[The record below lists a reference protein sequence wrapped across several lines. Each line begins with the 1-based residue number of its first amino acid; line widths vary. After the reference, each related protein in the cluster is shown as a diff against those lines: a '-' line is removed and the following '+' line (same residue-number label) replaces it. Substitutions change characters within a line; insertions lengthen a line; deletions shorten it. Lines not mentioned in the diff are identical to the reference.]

1 MPATADAI
9 RAEGLTKTFKKT
21 RALRGVD
28 LRVRSGTVTALLG
41 RNGGG
46 QTPGRPAPPP
56 PPGPAPRRGPAL
68 RILTTLLVPDAGRA
82 EVAGFDVIRDP
93 QRVRARIGVTGQSAT
108 MDELLTG
115 RQNLETVGRLFPLPS
130 AQARHRA
137 DELLDRFEMTGAAGR
152 LVRTYSGGMRR
163 RLDLAASLVAEPPVL
178 FLDEPTTGLDPVS
191 RGAVYRVIRGLTREA
206 GTSVLLTTQYLE
218 EADQLADEVT
228 VIDHGMV
235 VATGTPGQL
244 KASAGQSRVR
254 IRLQDPA
261 AAPAVLPL
269 LGPDAD
275 HDGRD
280 LSVPAPDG
288 LASLAAVI
296 TPLAPVPAGI
306 ADIGLARPTLDEVF
320 TRLTSPGD
328 PNTPVAPA
336 SADAD
341 LAGVR

>member
-1 MPATADAI
+1 MSAAADAI
-9 RAEGLTKTFKKT
+9 RAEGLTKAFKKT

-28 LRVRSGTVTALLG
+28 LLVRAGTVTALLG
-41 RNGGG
+41 RNGAGK
-46 QTPGRPAPPP
+46 TT
-56 PPGPAPRRGPAL
+56 AL
-68 RILTTLLVPDAGRA
+68 RILTTLLLPDAGRA

-115 RQNLETVGRLFPLPS
+115 RQNLETVGRLFHLPS
-130 AQARHRA
+130 AQARRRA
-137 DELLDRFEMTGAAGR
+137 DELLERFEMTDAAGR

-191 RGAVYRVIRGLTREA
+191 RGAVYRVIRGLTREL

-228 VIDHGMV
+228 VIDHGQV

-244 KASAGQSRVR
+244 KASAGQPRVR
-254 IRLQDPA
+254 IRLRNPA
-261 AAPAVLPL
+261 AAPAVLARL
-269 LGPDAD
+269 LPDAD
-275 HDGRD
+275 QDGRD
-280 LSVPAPDG
+280 ISVPAPDG
-288 LASLAAVI
+288 MASLAAVI
-296 TPLAPVPAGI
+296 TRLAPVAAGI
-306 ADIGLARPTLDEVF
+306 EDIGLAHPTLDEVF
-320 TRLTSPGD
+320 TRLTSGE
-328 PNTPVAPA
+328 APA
-336 SADAD
+336 GNVPAA

>member
-1 MPATADAI
+1 MTTHAEARTGADAI
-9 RAEGLTKTFKKT
+9 WAEGLTKTFKKT

-41 RNGGG
+41 RNGAGK
-46 QTPGRPAPPP
+46 TT
-56 PPGPAPRRGPAL
+56 AL
-68 RILTTLLVPDAGRA
+68 RILTTLLLPDTGRA

-115 RQNLETVGRLFPLPS
+115 RQNLETVGRLFHLPS
-130 AQARHRA
+130 ALARRRA
-137 DELLDRFEMTGAAGR
+137 DELLERFEMTDAAGR

-191 RGAVYRVIRGLTREA
+191 RGAVYRVIRGLTREV

-228 VIDHGMV
+228 VIDHGTV

-244 KASAGQSRVR
+244 KASAGQPRVR
-254 IRLQDPA
+254 IRLQNPA
-261 AAPAVLPL
+261 ARPGVLAL
-269 LGPDAD
+269 LGPDAN

-288 LASLAAVI
+288 MASLAAVI
-296 TPLAPVPAGI
+296 TRLTPVAAEL

-320 TRLTSPGD
+320 TRLTSPDAPENPDD
-328 PNTPVAPA
+328 PDTPDAAAGSAP
-336 SADAD
+336 AD

>member
-1 MPATADAI
+1 MMSDAI

-28 LRVRSGTVTALLG
+28 LRVRAGTVTALLG
-41 RNGGG
+41 RNGAGK
-46 QTPGRPAPPP
+46 TT
-56 PPGPAPRRGPAL
+56 AL
-68 RILTTLLVPDAGRA
+68 RILTTLLLPDAGRA

-115 RQNLETVGRLFPLPS
+115 RQNLETVGRLFHLPS

-228 VIDHGMV
+228 VIDHGQV

-244 KASAGQSRVR
+244 KASAGHSRVR
-254 IRLQDPA
+254 IRLHDPA

-296 TPLAPVPAGI
+296 TRLAPVTAGI

-320 TRLTSPGD
+320 TRLTSPDD
-328 PNTPVAPA
+328 PNTPVTP
-336 SADAD
+336 AD

>member
-1 MPATADAI
+1 
-9 RAEGLTKTFKKT
+9 
-21 RALRGVD
+21 
-28 LRVRSGTVTALLG
+28 
-41 RNGGG
+41 
-46 QTPGRPAPPP
+46 
-56 PPGPAPRRGPAL
+56 
-68 RILTTLLVPDAGRA
+68 
-82 EVAGFDVIRDP
+82 
-93 QRVRARIGVTGQSAT
+93 

-115 RQNLETVGRLFPLPS
+115 RQNLETVGRLFHLPS
-130 AQARHRA
+130 AQARRRA
-137 DELLDRFEMTGAAGR
+137 DELLERFEMTDAAGR

-228 VIDHGMV
+228 VIDHGTV

-254 IRLQDPA
+254 IRLQNPA
-261 AAPAVLPL
+261 AAPAVLAR
-269 LGPDAD
+269 LGPDAG
-275 HDGRD
+275 HDDRD
-280 LSVPAPDG
+280 IAVPAPDG

-296 TPLAPVPAGI
+296 ARLTPVAAEV

-320 TRLTSPGD
+320 TRLTSPD
-328 PNTPVAPA
+328 APA
-336 SADAD
+336 PAADPAAADAD

>member
-1 MPATADAI
+1 MPPDAI

-28 LRVRSGTVTALLG
+28 LRVRAGTVTGLLG
-41 RNGGG
+41 RNGAGK
-46 QTPGRPAPPP
+46 TT
-56 PPGPAPRRGPAL
+56 AL
-68 RILTTLLVPDAGRA
+68 RILTTLLLPDSGRA
-82 EVAGFDVIRDP
+82 EVAGFDVVAHP

-115 RQNLETVGRLFPLPS
+115 RQNLETIGRLFHLP
-130 AQARHRA
+130 AALARRRA
-137 DELLDRFEMTGAAGR
+137 DELLERFEMTDAAGR
-152 LVRTYSGGMRR
+152 LVKTYSGGMRR

-191 RGAVYRVIRGLTREA
+191 RGAVWRAVRALTRDV

-235 VATGTPGQL
+235 VATGPPGQL

-254 IRLQDPA
+254 IRLRDGSA
-261 AAPAVLPL
+261 AADAVQGL
-269 LGPDAD
+269 LGPDAE

-288 LASLAAVI
+288 MASLAAVI
-296 TPLAPVPAGI
+296 TRLAPVA
-306 ADIGLARPTLDEVF
+306 AEVDDIGLARPTLDEVF
-320 TRLTSPGD
+320 TELTGGED
-328 PNTPVAPA
+328 PARTKQANQAGQ
-336 SADAD
+336 ADQAGQAVPPS
-341 LAGVR
+341 LAGAR

>member
-41 RNGGG
+41 RNGAGK
-46 QTPGRPAPPP
+46 TT
-56 PPGPAPRRGPAL
+56 AL
-68 RILTTLLVPDAGRA
+68 RILTTLLLPDAGRA

-115 RQNLETVGRLFPLPS
+115 QQNLETVGRLFHLP
-130 AQARHRA
+130 AGLARRRA
-137 DELLDRFEMTGAAGR
+137 DELLERFEMTDAAGR
-152 LVRTYSGGMRR
+152 LVKTYSGGMRR

-261 AAPAVLPL
+261 AAPAVLAR
-269 LGPDAD
+269 LGPDAGQ
-275 HDGRD
+275 DGRD
-280 LSVPAPDG
+280 IAVPAPDG

-296 TPLAPVPAGI
+296 ARLTPVAAEV

-320 TRLTSPGD
+320 TRLTSPDAPG
-328 PNTPVAPA
+328 PGAAPA

>member
-41 RNGGG
+41 RNGAGK
-46 QTPGRPAPPP
+46 TT
-56 PPGPAPRRGPAL
+56 AL
-68 RILTTLLVPDAGRA
+68 RILTTLLLPDAGRA

-115 RQNLETVGRLFPLPS
+115 QQNLETVGRLFHLP
-130 AQARHRA
+130 AGLARRRA
-137 DELLDRFEMTGAAGR
+137 DELLERFEMTGAAGR
-152 LVRTYSGGMRR
+152 LVKTYSGGMRR

-191 RGAVYRVIRGLTREA
+191 RGAVWRAVRALTRDA

-228 VIDHGMV
+228 VIDHGTV

-244 KASAGQSRVR
+244 KASAGQPRVR
-254 IRLQDPA
+254 IRLRDGSTAVGAVQD
-261 AAPAVLPL
+261 L
-269 LGPDAD
+269 LGPDAE

-288 LASLAAVI
+288 MASLAAVI
-296 TPLAPVPAGI
+296 TRLAPVA
-306 ADIGLARPTLDEVF
+306 AEVDDIGLARPTLDEVF
-320 TRLTSPGD
+320 TELTGGDRPAGSPAGAA
-328 PNTPVAPA
+328 APA
-336 SADAD
+336 S
-341 LAGVR
+341 LAGAR